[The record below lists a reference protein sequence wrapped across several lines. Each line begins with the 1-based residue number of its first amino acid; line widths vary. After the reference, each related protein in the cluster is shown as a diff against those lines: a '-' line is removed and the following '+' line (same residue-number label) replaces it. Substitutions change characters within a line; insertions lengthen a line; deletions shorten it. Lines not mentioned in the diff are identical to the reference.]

1 MNSENGLNGD
11 MRILLADDHD
21 MVRDTISAYLS
32 SEGGAQI
39 TATTD
44 LPRAMKELEDNGPFD
59 LVLLDYNMPGMNG
72 LDGLQRAALRSCR
85 AAPRHALRRMLLML
99 ARLASFPK
107 PWGHNRC

>member
-72 LDGLQRAALRSCR
+72 LDGLQRAHAAHHASKASNALCSEIVV
-85 AAPRHALRRMLLML
+85 PH
-99 ARLASFPK
+99 F
-107 PWGHNRC
+107 

>member
-44 LPRAMKELEDNGPFD
+44 LPRAMKEL
-59 LVLLDYNMPGMNG
+59 
-72 LDGLQRAALRSCR
+72 
-85 AAPRHALRRMLLML
+85 
-99 ARLASFPK
+99 
-107 PWGHNRC
+107 